1 MAGTGR
7 FRPADDSPAP
17 AVPALQAV
25 LSAENAAV
33 YGYGLAG
40 AQLSGAQL
48 TAAQQDWNDHRA
60 ACASL
65 MAKIAHLGARPAP
78 AAAAYRP
85 PFPVHSAGAAASL
98 AAMLEDGVVTAY
110 LGLVA
115 VDDAALRSF
124 GAQAMQTAAI
134 RAAYWRGS
142 TIAFPGMPSS
152 ALRG

>member
-1 MAGTGR
+1 MAG
-7 FRPADDSPAP
+7 
-17 AVPALQAV
+17 AVSALQAV

-40 AQLSGAQL
+40 ALLSGGQL
-48 TAAQQDWNDHRA
+48 ATAQQDWNDHRA
-60 ACASL
+60 ACAEL
-65 MAKIAHLGARPAP
+65 TAMITKRGAKPAP

-85 PFPVHSAGAAASL
+85 PFPVNSAGAAMSL
-98 AAMLEDGVVTAY
+98 AAKLEEGVVAAY

-124 GAQAMQTAAI
+124 GAQGMQTAAV

-142 TIAFPGMPSS
+142 TIAFPGMSPTV
-152 ALRG
+152 LRK